1 MDPIANAVGWNWEE
15 YFWHVTILAHWCYV
29 QPGGETLSY
38 GVTFQ
43 VYGHERELQEL
54 DRTLDMYG
62 NFSTPTVVHGDRQKD
77 QQYNGMGGGRSG
89 KMGGMI
95 VPQDVLSSDGKQ
107 VPLIAPAC
115 KSID

>member
-1 MDPIANAVGWNWEE
+1 M
-15 YFWHVTILAHWCYV
+15 
-29 QPGGETLSY
+29 SY

-107 VPLIAPAC
+107 VPLIAPTC